1 MELRVGGKYR
11 VGRKIGS
18 GSFGQIYL
26 GANIQT
32 NEEIA
37 IKLEKN
43 NTRHPQLQFES
54 RIYRILQGGQGI
66 PMIHWYGVEGD
77 YNVLVMDLLGPS
89 LEDLLKFCGQRF
101 SVKTTLVL
109 AEQIISRLEFMHE
122 KNLIHR
128 DVKPDNFLIGLRRNE
143 SQIYAIDFGLAKQ
156 YRDPRTNQHIPYKEG
171 KSLTGTAR
179 YASIF
184 THMGIEQSRRDDLE
198 GLGYVLMYFLR
209 GSLPWQG
216 LQGNNRKEKY
226 RNIMDRKINT
236 PVEVLCEGFPV
247 EFVNFINY
255 ARALRFDERP
265 DYGYLKRLFKD
276 EFMRQNYQ
284 QDFLFDWQLVKRKQE
299 TQKSPEGQEGQE
311 ARNQIQKS
319 PIRGS
324 PMGNRG
330 ATFATA
336 NGRQALRR
344 L

>member
-1 MELRVGGKYR
+1 
-11 VGRKIGS
+11 
-18 GSFGQIYL
+18 
-26 GANIQT
+26 
-32 NEEIA
+32 
-37 IKLEKN
+37 
-43 NTRHPQLQFES
+43 
-54 RIYRILQGGQGI
+54 
-66 PMIHWYGVEGD
+66 
-77 YNVLVMDLLGPS
+77 MDLLGPS

-284 QDFLFDWQLVKRKQE
+284 QDFLFD
-299 TQKSPEGQEGQE
+299 
-311 ARNQIQKS
+311 
-319 PIRGS
+319 
-324 PMGNRG
+324 
-330 ATFATA
+330 
-336 NGRQALRR
+336 
-344 L
+344 